1 MLVAWRERVLPNG
14 DAVDDGSDEED
25 RRLLNLVPLR

>member
-1 MLVAWRERVLPNG
+1 MLVAWRERVQANG
-14 DAVDDGSDEED
+14 DAIDDTPNEAD